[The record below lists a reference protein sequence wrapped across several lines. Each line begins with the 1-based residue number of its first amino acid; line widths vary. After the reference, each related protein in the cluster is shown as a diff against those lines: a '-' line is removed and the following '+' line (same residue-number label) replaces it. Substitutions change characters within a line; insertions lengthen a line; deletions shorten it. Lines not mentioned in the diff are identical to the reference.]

1 MTATTINRVAALHAL
16 AVHVDQHDLAGDLSG
31 IRFDGVD
38 WTGTV
43 VQVHL
48 PATLAAWVRSLGD
61 VEASGHRS
69 GGNIHLWIVG
79 TIGTFPLGLVLV
91 LTPGRDLELVRQLSD
106 QVADTSCQFP
116 ATIELPEALGGTR

>member
-1 MTATTINRVAALHAL
+1 MTTTTIDRVAALHAL
-16 AVHVDQHDLAGDLSG
+16 AAHVDQHDLAGDLSA

-38 WTGTV
+38 WTGIV

-48 PATLAAWVRSLGD
+48 PATMAAWVRSLGD

-79 TIGTFPLGLVLV
+79 AIGTFPLGLVLV
-91 LTPGRDLELVRQLSD
+91 LTPGRDLELVRLLSD
-106 QVADTSCQFP
+106 QVAGTDCQAP
-116 ATIELPEALGGTR
+116 VAIELPEILGGAA